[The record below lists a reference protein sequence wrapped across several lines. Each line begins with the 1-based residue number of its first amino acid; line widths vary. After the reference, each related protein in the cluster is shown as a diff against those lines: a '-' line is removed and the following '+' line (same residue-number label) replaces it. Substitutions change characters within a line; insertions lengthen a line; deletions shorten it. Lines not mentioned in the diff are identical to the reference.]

1 MDSSEGSTQVSQ
13 VMVPPSMTS
22 GPKEP
27 LQNLTN
33 GKTESPPMTLSDLN
47 LVLRIDSSDSE
58 YLSSYS
64 EEDSPSPQRRSNG
77 LPPKRRRSQP
87 VKFEPGPIG
96 PKKHIGGKSPK
107 SVPYK
112 KKSKKCVP
120 FKLRSCGQCEGCL
133 RDECGKCVFCKD
145 KPKYGGPN
153 KRRQRCIHR
162 TCTNKDGNKV
172 RLLFCCE

>member
-1 MDSSEGSTQVSQ
+1 
-13 VMVPPSMTS
+13 MTS

-27 LQNLTN
+27 LQNSPI
-33 GKTESPPMTLSDLN
+33 GKTESTPMTLSDLN
-47 LVLRIDSSDSE
+47 LPLCIDSSDSE
-58 YLSSYS
+58 DLSSYS
-64 EEDSPSPQRRSNG
+64 EEDSPSPQRLSNS

-153 KRRQRCIHR
+153 KKRKRCIHR
-162 TCTNKDGNKV
+162 TCTNKDSNKV